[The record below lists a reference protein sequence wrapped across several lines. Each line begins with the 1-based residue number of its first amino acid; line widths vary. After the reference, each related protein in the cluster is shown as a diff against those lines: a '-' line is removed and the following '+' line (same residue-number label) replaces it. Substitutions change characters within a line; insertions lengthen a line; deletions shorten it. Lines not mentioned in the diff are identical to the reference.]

1 MKKVSILFI
10 ILTII
15 LTTIDKKDLKDFFS
29 MFVIFGVSYL
39 FAYYIIDKIH
49 YYNRIRRLENEINE
63 NFTDEFF
70 SRLKIDLDSIKRKN
84 ELRKISCSKLYPI
97 QSDEKLQ

>member
-10 ILTII
+10 IVTII

-39 FAYYIIDKIH
+39 FGYYIINKIH
-49 YYNRIRRLENEINE
+49 YYNRIRRLENEINDI
-63 NFTDEFF
+63 FTEEFF
-70 SRLKIDLDSIKRKN
+70 SRLSVELNTSKN
-84 ELRKISCSKLYPI
+84 EF
-97 QSDEKLQ
+97 

>member
-1 MKKVSILFI
+1 MKKVSILFN

-39 FAYYIIDKIH
+39 FGYYIINKIH
-49 YYNRIRRLENEINE
+49 YYNRIRRLENEINDI
-63 NFTDEFF
+63 FTEEFF
-70 SRLKIDLDSIKRKN
+70 SRLRVELNTSKN
-84 ELRKISCSKLYPI
+84 EF
-97 QSDEKLQ
+97 

>member
-29 MFVIFGVSYL
+29 MFVIFGVTYL
-39 FAYYIIDKIH
+39 FGYYIINKIH
-49 YYNRIRRLENEINE
+49 YYNRIRRLENEINDI
-63 NFTDEFF
+63 FTEEFF
-70 SRLKIDLDSIKRKN
+70 SRLSV
-84 ELRKISCSKLYPI
+84 ELNTS
-97 QSDEKLQ
+97 EK

>member
-10 ILTII
+10 IVTII

-39 FAYYIIDKIH
+39 FGYYIINKIH
-49 YYNRIRRLENEINE
+49 YYNRIRRLENEINDI
-63 NFTDEFF
+63 FTEEFF
-70 SRLKIDLDSIKRKN
+70 SRLRVELNTSKN
-84 ELRKISCSKLYPI
+84 EF
-97 QSDEKLQ
+97 

>member
-29 MFVIFGVSYL
+29 MFVIFGVTYL
-39 FAYYIIDKIH
+39 FGYCIINKIH
-49 YYNRIRRLENEINE
+49 EYNRIRRLKNEINDI
-63 NFTDEFF
+63 FTEDFF
-70 SRLKIDLDSIKRKN
+70 SKLSV
-84 ELRKISCSKLYPI
+84 EL
-97 QSDEKLQ
+97 EKK